1 MLRFPSLKTKLLTQ
15 LAVLAALCVLL
26 SLLVIPIGNIHI
38 TLESLPITIA
48 ALPFGPLPAAA
59 VALVSE
65 LLMQIL
71 SYGFTATT
79 LLWLIP
85 PVVRALII
93 GFAAVSFK
101 RRGQFLEDK
110 PLWCYASCIVA
121 AIATTLLNT
130 GVIWLDSVIYGY
142 FSVAYVFGSALVRFA
157 VGILAAAVTA
167 TLSIPLVKLLR
178 AQRIA

>member
-1 MLRFPSLKTKLLTQ
+1 MFRFPENKVKLLTE

-26 SLLVIPIGNIHI
+26 SLLTIPIGTVHI
-38 TLESLPITIA
+38 TLEPLPITVA
-48 ALPFGPLPAAA
+48 ALLFGPLPAAA

-79 LLWLIP
+79 ILWLIP

-93 GFAAVSFK
+93 GFAAARFRK
-101 RRGQFLEDK
+101 RDKYLEEH
-110 PLWCYASCIVA
+110 PLWCYVFCVA
-121 AIATTLLNT
+121 AAVATTFLNT

-142 FSVAYVFGSALVRFA
+142 FTPAYVFGNLLIRFGVGMLTA
-157 VGILAAAVTA
+157 VITA
-167 TLSIPLVKLLR
+167 TLAMPLVRLLKKQKLV
-178 AQRIA
+178 